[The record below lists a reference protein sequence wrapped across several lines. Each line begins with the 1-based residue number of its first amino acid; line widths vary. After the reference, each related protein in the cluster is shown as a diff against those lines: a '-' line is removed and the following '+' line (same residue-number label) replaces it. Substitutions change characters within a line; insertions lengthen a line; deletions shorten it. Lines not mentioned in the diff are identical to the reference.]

1 MENGSD
7 ACPQAKGI
15 EENLLHRVICRG
27 LTRCLPDKGDVRSLV
42 RTMLAYAT
50 SEDELLIE
58 KQSLE
63 LSIKELRQKADE
75 AETMRERTEGNTKPY
90 VEQIKKYFA
99 SISQLRK
106 RLAEVTQQLE
116 SSEDFQNEINHIDGM
131 FKNEE
136 ITFEEYDDDI
146 VRYLIDSIRVTD
158 DRKLIINIKGGGS
171 ITEELCE
178 NEE

>member
-15 EENLLHRVICRG
+15 EENLLHKVICRG
-27 LTRCLPDKGDVRSLV
+27 LTKCLPDKGDVRTLV

-63 LSIKELRQKADE
+63 SSIKELQQKADE
-75 AETMRERTEGNTKPY
+75 AETMRERTEGNTESY

-131 FKNEE
+131 FKDEE

-158 DRKLIINIKGGGS
+158 DRKLIINIKGGGN